1 MTMQNNAGAIDAPL
15 FSKHHKSHSV
25 LCDRLVTVTSGSWLA
40 TCSTSCLTCG
50 WQKEGWTSWL
60 MTYHMQQYL
69 RLMSGYMQLNDDLY
83 ARAINAASF
92 SKHHKSDSVLC
103 YRIVPLTSGS
113 WLATCSTS
121 CLACGWQ
128 KERWTSWL
136 MTYHMHQYLRL
147 MSLAQWWLKCKGTFI
162 V

>member
-1 MTMQNNAGAIDAPL
+1 MQRYLKLMSGYMQLNDDFNAGAIDAPL
-15 FSKHHKSHSV
+15 FSKHHKSDSV
-25 LCDRLVTVTSGSWLA
+25 LCYRSVPMTSGSWLA
-40 TCSTSCLTCG
+40 TCSTSF
-50 WQKEGWTSWL
+50 

-136 MTYHMHQYLRL
+136 MTYHMQQYLRL